1 MDIKL
6 ILDLHD
12 WFLKGKIEETDH
24 KISFL
29 EKDQRQDE
37 ANLYKARRNVYDI
50 FRKMAA
56 VSRKQG
62 EKAVETYR
70 RHLEV
75 IPQNWM
81 EARKEA
87 AQFGDSR
94 RLAVED
100 MKLSALKEI
109 VQHLNDTMGE
119 GGEEQ

>member
-12 WFLKGKIEETDH
+12 WFLKGKIEETEH
-24 KISFL
+24 KIAFL
-29 EKDQRQDE
+29 VQDQRQDE
-37 ANLYKARRNVYDI
+37 ANLLKARRNVFDI
-50 FRKMAA
+50 YRKMIAA
-56 VSRKQG
+56 SRKQG
-62 EKAVETYR
+62 EKALDAYR
-70 RHLEV
+70 KHLTV
-75 IPQNWM
+75 IPRNWM

-87 AQFGDSR
+87 IQFGDHH

-100 MKLSALKEI
+100 IKLSALAEI

>member
-6 ILDLHD
+6 VLDLHD
-12 WFLKGKIEETDH
+12 WFLKGKIEETEH
-24 KISFL
+24 KIDFL
-29 EKDQRQDE
+29 IKDQRQDE
-37 ANLYKARRNVYDI
+37 ANLYKARRNVFDI

-62 EKAVETYR
+62 EKAVDAYR
-70 RHLEV
+70 RHLTV
-75 IPQNWM
+75 IPRNWM

-87 AQFGDSR
+87 TQFGDHH

-100 MKLSALKEI
+100 MKLTALSEI
-109 VQHLNDTMGE
+109 IHHLNDTMGE

>member
-12 WFLKGKIEETDH
+12 RFLLVKMEETEH
-24 KISFL
+24 KIAFL
-29 EKDQRQDE
+29 EEDQRQDE
-37 ANLYKARRNVYDI
+37 ANLYKARRNVFDI

-56 VSRKQG
+56 ASRKQG

-70 RHLEV
+70 GHLTV
-75 IPQNWM
+75 IPQNWV
-81 EARKEA
+81 EARKQA
-87 AQFGDSR
+87 VQYGDNHR
-94 RLAVED
+94 QAVED

-119 GGEEQ
+119 RGEEQ

>member
-1 MDIKL
+1 MDMKL

-12 WFLKGKIEETDH
+12 RFLLGKMEEIEH
-24 KISFL
+24 KIAYL
-29 EKDQRQDE
+29 EGDQRQDE

-70 RHLEV
+70 RHLTV
-75 IPQNWM
+75 IPQSWM
-81 EARKEA
+81 EARKQA
-87 AQFGDSR
+87 VQFGDGR
-94 RLAVED
+94 RQAVED

-109 VQHLNDTMGE
+109 VQHLNDTVGE
-119 GGEEQ
+119 GGEDQ

>member
-1 MDIKL
+1 MDVKL
-6 ILDLHD
+6 VLDLHD
-12 WFLKGKIEETDH
+12 WFLKGKIEESEH
-24 KISFL
+24 KIDFL
-29 EKDQRQDE
+29 VKDQRQDE

-62 EKAVETYR
+62 EKAVDAYR
-70 RHLEV
+70 RHLAV

-87 AQFGDSR
+87 LQFGDHH

-100 MKLSALKEI
+100 MKLTALSEI
-109 VQHLNDTMGE
+109 IQQLNDTMGE
-119 GGEEQ
+119 GGDEQ